1 MKTTAKP
8 GTITKL
14 KHMPKRSIFYFR
26 PALNASVYT
35 QSVGVWDLGSP
46 CHSFTTRVDTIE
58 SLIFCVLK

>member
-1 MKTTAKP
+1 MKTIAKP

-14 KHMPKRSIFYFR
+14 KHLSNRSIFYFK
-26 PALNASVYT
+26 PALDGSVSA
-35 QSVGVWDLGSP
+35 QSIGVWDLGSP